1 MSTSRAK
8 AAATASTA
16 SRAGVAAAATMFET
30 HQARQ
35 ETSVPG
41 GVLMTVVFLAGC
53 GNKHAMRLISFSG
66 SVKHGF
72 GGRFQAFGAAA

>member
-41 GVLMTVVFLAGC
+41 GVLMTVVFLGLLGATIALALWG
-53 GNKHAMRLISFSG
+53 GDDGR
-66 SVKHGF
+66 GF
-72 GGRFQAFGAAA
+72 MSTTWSAN